1 MIYSVM
7 EAKLIYL
14 TVVLLGGEVTIV
26 VMLKMLQ
33 LLVVSFFSNSDET
46 IQE

>member
-26 VMLKMLQ
+26 VMVKMLQ

>member
-1 MIYSVM
+1 M

-14 TVVLLGGEVTIV
+14 TVVLLGGEIIIV
-26 VMLKMLQ
+26 VMVKMLQ
-33 LLVVSFFSNSDET
+33 LLVVSFISISDEH